1 MIKLDYS
8 HVDLKENILDYQEK
22 VNQLHQSIVDKTCK
36 GNDYLGWYD
45 WPVNYD
51 KEELDRIVEVAKEI
65 RENADVLLVCGI
77 GGSYLGARSAIEMLK
92 GLYPDDSLEII
103 YTGNTV
109 SSSHLFQNQ
118 EQRLKLLLLLDY
130 LRII

>member
-1 MIKLDYS
+1 M
-8 HVDLKENILDYQEK
+8 
-22 VNQLHQSIVDKTCK
+22 
-36 GNDYLGWYD
+36 GWYD

-92 GLYPDDSLEII
+92 GLYPDDSL
-103 YTGNTV
+103 
-109 SSSHLFQNQ
+109 
-118 EQRLKLLLLLDY
+118 
-130 LRII
+130 